1 MTKPRKVQGS
11 ATQAKPLIIGK
22 DTVYVHTNIVQL
34 KDEEGKLIED
44 LFEYDEV
51 QYRKDDYIALISSK
65 QDLTAVDGVEITET
79 VVGIALDQGD
89 LIDTIAELSLEIET
103 MKEEVNKLKN
113 MKEVE

>member
-1 MTKPRKVQGS
+1 MLKPRKVQGS

-51 QYRKDDYIALISSK
+51 QYRKDDYIALISNK
-65 QDLTAVDGVEITET
+65 QDLTAVDGIEIAET
-79 VVGIALDQGD
+79 VIGVALDQDD
-89 LIDTIAELSLEIET
+89 LVDTIAELALEISALQ
-103 MKEEVNKLKN
+103 EEVEKLKN
-113 MKEVE
+113 TKEVE